1 MLQEFRR
8 ISLSGY
14 VMNAAQDNFY
24 FMSLSRHHPQ
34 RVQASRRMS
43 KPAPS
48 LQTAQPCGSG
58 GRVEELMQEKEVEFQ
73 PQEADSEV
81 GLNHV
86 LIKSCWC
93 PRTQTHHRFLLS
105 QSENKAPV
113 SAAAEAPGDT
123 QSLRA
128 ARADADSLD
137 WSRTDGD
144 KGLASSPQLLPEGC
158 AEAALPPK
166 APVSGSVAESTP
178 SASHS
183 ESGEQQHSQTSRL

>member
-14 VMNAAQDNFY
+14 VLNAAQDNFY
-24 FMSLSRHHPQ
+24 FVSLSRHHPQ

-58 GRVEELMQEKEVEFQ
+58 GGVEELMQEKEVEFQ

-81 GLNHV
+81 RLKCVDKG
-86 LIKSCWC
+86 SC
-93 PRTQTHHRFLLS
+93 PRTQTYRRFVRP
-105 QSENKAPV
+105 QSENKTPV
-113 SAAAEAPGDT
+113 SAAAEAPGDVAADGG
-123 QSLRA
+123 QPIRA
-128 ARADADSLD
+128 VKADADSLD

-158 AEAALPPK
+158 AEAVLPPK
-166 APVSGSVAESTP
+166 TPISGSVGESTP
-178 SASHS
+178 TASHS
-183 ESGEQQHSQTSRL
+183 ESGE